1 MGMRGLDR
9 TTERKGM
16 KNALLIGMAMLALG
30 LAGCAGP
37 RGDSQPFHDVDLG
50 SDLDADTLSRY
61 RSEWERMSA
70 SGRGDAMTRLEYTNR
85 WLLGFLGYWRRG
97 GVMRSPSPDGVQYD
111 VSRTIGFGPFA
122 SIYGATTHA
131 AFEEDGKRVSW
142 MSGGNLLWGHLA
154 MFHRSDVQLP
164 DGRRRKATSLHLLHH
179 LIYVHRVNGRTYVSL
194 FSLPNP
200 VGADLP
206 ASGK

>member
-1 MGMRGLDR
+1 
-9 TTERKGM
+9 M

-30 LAGCAGP
+30 LAGCAGL
-37 RGDSQPFHDVDLG
+37 RGDSQPFHDVNLG
-50 SDLDADTLSRY
+50 GNLDADTLSRY
-61 RSEWERMSA
+61 TSEWERMSA
-70 SGRGDAMTRLEYTNR
+70 SGRGDSMARLEYTN
-85 WLLGFLGYWRRG
+85 WWPLGFLGYWRRG

-111 VSRTIGFGPFA
+111 VSRTTGLGPFA

-131 AFEEDGKRVSW
+131 AFDEDGKRVSW

-164 DGRRRKATSLHLLHH
+164 DGRLRKATSLHLLHH
-179 LIYVHRVNGRTYVSL
+179 LVYVHIVNGRTYVSL

-206 ASGK
+206 ASEK